1 MQLHQVCYNLIIFL
15 FNFQNFYLNKEPPKT
30 TPQPIVNTVI
40 ETKPPILTTVKPI
53 VIKPSKPIVQK
64 TQKPQVLSSV
74 IQVVANP
81 PVQAKQPVS
90 SVVNI
95 FSSHVEVVTE
105 APKTTTKVEI
115 IQQEEEEQEEE
126 EEEEEEFEEENE
138 EEEEEEPQLIQSIIS
153 KVDES
158 PIILSSIVEVHSNE
172 DEEPI
177 LQIGNNIGE
186 PEYDF
191 LSRQPSEFVE
201 ETYRVKNLR
210 PSNVKFAHKPRA
222 TADHKPRNLA
232 ANRREDTHP
241 TGLVTKL
248 GGTVVKD
255 GVTTVHETSVLGT
268 YISGK
273 YAQVLQSSSQII
285 QPNVKPKPTPTSSLR
300 ILKTAAPSIPKA
312 NRINLEPTPSTS
324 STEETAGLPVE
335 SLFGSSDSPN
345 LVRPSRRP
353 ANPSGSF
360 KNRFRN
366 RNIKEDSSSLQD
378 VTEEVV
384 TPSQS
389 SNSFSGGKR
398 PHKNRNHNKPKK

>member
-1 MQLHQVCYNLIIFL
+1 M
-15 FNFQNFYLNKEPPKT
+15 
-30 TPQPIVNTVI
+30 
-40 ETKPPILTTVKPI
+40 
-53 VIKPSKPIVQK
+53 
-64 TQKPQVLSSV
+64 
-74 IQVVANP
+74 
-81 PVQAKQPVS
+81 
-90 SVVNI
+90 
-95 FSSHVEVVTE
+95 
-105 APKTTTKVEI
+105 
-115 IQQEEEEQEEE
+115 
-126 EEEEEEFEEENE
+126 
-138 EEEEEEPQLIQSIIS
+138 
-153 KVDES
+153 
-158 PIILSSIVEVHSNE
+158 
-172 DEEPI
+172 
-177 LQIGNNIGE
+177 
-186 PEYDF
+186 
-191 LSRQPSEFVE
+191 
-201 ETYRVKNLR
+201 
-210 PSNVKFAHKPRA
+210 
-222 TADHKPRNLA
+222 
-232 ANRREDTHP
+232 
-241 TGLVTKL
+241 

-312 NRINLEPTPSTS
+312 NRQINLEPTPSTS

-384 TPSQS
+384 TPSHS
-389 SNSFSGGKR
+389 TNSFSGGKR

>member
-1 MQLHQVCYNLIIFL
+1 M
-15 FNFQNFYLNKEPPKT
+15 
-30 TPQPIVNTVI
+30 
-40 ETKPPILTTVKPI
+40 
-53 VIKPSKPIVQK
+53 
-64 TQKPQVLSSV
+64 
-74 IQVVANP
+74 VANP
-81 PVQAKQPVS
+81 PVLAKQPVS
-90 SVVNI
+90 SVVQV
-95 FSSHVEVVTE
+95 FSSHVEVITE
-105 APKTTTKVEI
+105 APETTTKVEI
-115 IQQEEEEQEEE
+115 VQQEEHEEEEEQYDEEEHEEEDEEEEQEEE
-126 EEEEEEFEEENE
+126 S
-138 EEEEEEPQLIQSIIS
+138 EEPQLISSIVT
-153 KVDES
+153 KVEES

-210 PSNVKFAHKPRA
+210 PSNVKFAHKPRV
-222 TADHKPRNLA
+222 TAEHKPRNLA

-312 NRINLEPTPSTS
+312 NRQVNLEPTPST

-366 RNIKEDSSSLQD
+366 RNIKEDTSSLQD

-384 TPSQS
+384 TPSHS